1 MAGCV
6 KMMGTVHAYARALS
20 GKQGRI
26 SCDPSRSRG
35 KAPVLNPM
43 SEARTLQSRV
53 GTSLAIPCW
62 IRERAIVRYTIF
74 ACKGEVLRERILPA
88 RQGAS
93 FAHLSSKQE
102 LRLLRDETYRIRSQ
116 CSGEPLNNNKGWVW
130 FLGV

>member
-53 GTSLAIPCW
+53 GTSLSQYHAGSGK
-62 IRERAIVRYTIF
+62 ERLSDT
-74 ACKGEVLRERILPA
+74 
-88 RQGAS
+88 
-93 FAHLSSKQE
+93 LSS
-102 LRLLRDETYRIRSQ
+102 RVRARY
-116 CSGEPLNNNKGWVW
+116 
-130 FLGV
+130 